1 MNKPN
6 YPKTPLSL
14 ALAGLCFAGF
24 NDAHADRYD
33 EWGFWAGGGAPNG
46 DSDGGPGDD
55 LGGDPL
61 IQDGPLGDDIFDQFE
76 GQANMALNGGDPGD
90 PVDETPNPFAFEDP
104 PTGTWDTYAANSYGG
119 CIDCGGPPGSFGAV
133 ASGTLALTSSS
144 GVTEGTVHGDGII
157 NLNLIDMENPA
168 VTDGFNAVGDG
179 LVEAAC
185 EVCVKVGDADEG
197 TQFLPFGIEG
207 VADAGMSSSGD
218 PGDVEDMADFF
229 ADGFLET
236 PDDLIVEGV
245 FVAGQRTPSADLQ
258 TMNVNDVSANYQG
271 SSFGAGHSVSID
283 INFGG
288 QGSWNGSFTDGVVE
302 NHTGAHDFTAMGG
315 FQGAHGVSTG
325 VGGDATSGDVNFTL
339 FGPQA
344 AKLGGKFDVQG
355 PGDFGTTVVKDVFSA
370 EKDGAVIPGA
380 FVQQPPEF

>member
-33 EWGFWAGGGAPNG
+33 EWGFWAGSGAPNG
-46 DSDGGPGDD
+46 DNGGPGDD

-76 GQANMALNGGDPGD
+76 GQANLALMGGDNGNGGD
-90 PVDETPNPFAFEDP
+90 EAPNPFAVEDP

-119 CIDCGGPPGSFGAV
+119 CVDCGGPPGSFGAV
-133 ASGTLALTSSS
+133 ASGTLALTPSTGISQGS
-144 GVTEGTVHGDGII
+144 PSTDGII
-157 NLNLIDMENPA
+157 NLNLIDMEDPA
-168 VTDGFNAVGDG
+168 VTAGFNAVGDDFD
-179 LVEAAC
+179 LETC
-185 EVCVKVGDADEG
+185 EVCIQVGDADEG
-197 TQFLPFGIEG
+197 TQFLPFGTEGIEG
-207 VADAGMSSSGD
+207 RINSGTD
-218 PGDVEDMADFF
+218 PGDVEDMVDFF
-229 ADGFLET
+229 ADGSVET
-236 PDDLIVEGV
+236 PGGLIGEGGV

-271 SSFGAGHSVSID
+271 SSFGHGHSVSID

-288 QGSWNGSFTDGVVE
+288 QGSWDGSFTDGVVA
-302 NHTGAHDFTAMGG
+302 NHTGPHDFTAMGG

-339 FGPQA
+339 FGPEA

-355 PGDFGTTVVKDVFSA
+355 PGDFGMTVVKDLFSA
-370 EKDGAVIPGA
+370 EKNGDVIPGA
-380 FVQQPPEF
+380 FREDN